1 MKLIVVM
8 LVVGALRSAQAAV
21 LLNGAGATFP
31 YPLYAK
37 WFDEFHK
44 LHPDVTINYQSIG
57 SGAGIRQML
66 EGTVDFGASD
76 GPMTDEQLAQ
86 AKVPL
91 QHLPTVL
98 GADVPVWNLPGY
110 NLPAYELRFTPEV
123 LAGIFLGK
131 ITRWNDPALAALNPT
146 IKFPNADVV
155 VVHRSDGSGTTYVW
169 TDYLSKVSAEWAQ
182 RVGKGTSVNWPV
194 GLGGKGNEGVAELV
208 QDTPDSFGY
217 VELTYAV
224 QSKTPRGIVRNRAG
238 NFVKADGESIAAAA
252 AGVSMP
258 ADFRVSITD
267 TDAPTGYPIA
277 SFTWLVMPTR
287 TADDEKRKAFRLF
300 LDWMLTDGQRVAPTL
315 LYVALPQPVVELER
329 KAIVDSFGR

>member
-1 MKLIVVM
+1 V
-8 LVVGALRSAQAAV
+8 SAQAAV

-31 YPLYAK
+31 YPLYSK

-44 LHPDVTINYQSIG
+44 LHPDITMNYQSIG

-86 AKVPL
+86 ARVPL

-110 NLPAYELRFTPEV
+110 NLPINEMRFTPEV

-131 ITRWNDPALAALNPT
+131 ITRWNDPALAVLNPSV
-146 IKFPNADVV
+146 KFPDAEIV

-169 TDYLSKVSAEWAQ
+169 TDYLSKVSPEWAE

-194 GLGGKGNEGVAELV
+194 GLGGKGNDGVAELV
-208 QDTPDSFGY
+208 QQTPNSFGY
-217 VELTYAV
+217 VELIYAV
-224 QSKTPRGIVRNRAG
+224 LSKTPHGAVRNRAG
-238 NFVKADGESIAAAA
+238 NFVRANGDSVAAAA
-252 AGVSMP
+252 AGVTMP

-277 SFTWLVMPTR
+277 SFTWLLTPTR
-287 TADDEKRKAFRLF
+287 MADDEKRKALRLF
-300 LDWMLTDGQRVAPTL
+300 LDWMLADGQQLAPAL
-315 LYVALPQPVVELER
+315 LYAPLPPSVVTLER
-329 KAIVDSFGR
+329 RAITKMIQLDGP